1 MKWKKLGNAVIA
13 TLVKKYTK
21 MYLIQIYFEED
32 QKGSNGSLKNW
43 KHSLGNLI
51 AVNMKWN

>member
-1 MKWKKLGNAVIA
+1 MKWRKLGNAVIA

-43 KHSLGNLI
+43 KH
-51 AVNMKWN
+51 